1 MKKMAEITMELDC
14 GGRIV
19 TYMPCKGRK
28 HFIKKMKKINKD
40 GEFNFGHFTVDDGS
54 VMEAWVKFHDMH

>member
-1 MKKMAEITMELDC
+1 MKKMAEITMDLNC

-28 HFIKKMKKINKD
+28 HFIKKMKKINND
-40 GEFNFGHFTVDDGS
+40 GEFNFGHFTVYDGS
-54 VMEAWVKFHDMH
+54 VMEALVKFHDMH